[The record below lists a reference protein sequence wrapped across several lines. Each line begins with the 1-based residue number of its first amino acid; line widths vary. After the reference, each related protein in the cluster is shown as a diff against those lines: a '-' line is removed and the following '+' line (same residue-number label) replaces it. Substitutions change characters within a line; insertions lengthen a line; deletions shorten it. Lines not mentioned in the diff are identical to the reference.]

1 MSFMHFT
8 GKDMDQYVQQKEYID
23 TAVVPLV
30 QLDLSATGL
39 KPSASASDYLQSLT
53 NLLEKQFKGRMLL
66 FPPLSYSKNSD
77 RSRLAAEISGELS
90 NAAFKHVFYVTTDPE
105 WRTLEDAKNVIW
117 LPAIPTENM
126 DQSFK
131 QSVMEDQ
138 LRQVLP
144 LFIKEWSQPS

>member
-8 GKDMDQYVQQKEYID
+8 GKDMDQYVQQKEYVD

-30 QLDLSATGL
+30 QLDLSTGGL

-53 NLLEKQFKGRMLL
+53 NLLEKQFKGRILL
-66 FPPLSYSKNSD
+66 FPPLSYSKKSD
-77 RSRLAAEISGELS
+77 RSRIAAEISGELS
-90 NAAFKHVFYVTTDPE
+90 NTAFKHVFYVTTDPE
-105 WRTLEDAKNVIW
+105 WRSLEGAGNVIW

-131 QSVMEDQ
+131 LSVMEDQ

-144 LFIKEWSQPS
+144 VFIKEWSQPS

>member
-1 MSFMHFT
+1 MSYMHFT
-8 GKDMDQYVQQKEYID
+8 GKDMDQYVQQKEYVD

-30 QLDLSATGL
+30 QLDLSIGGL

-53 NLLEKQFKGRMLL
+53 NLLEKQFKGRILL
-66 FPPLSYSKNSD
+66 FPPLSYGKNSD
-77 RSRLAAEISGELS
+77 RSRMAAEISDELS
-90 NAAFKHVFYVTTDPE
+90 NTAFKHVFYVTTDPE
-105 WRTLEDAKNVIW
+105 WRSLEEAGNVIW

-131 QSVMEDQ
+131 LSVMEDQ

-144 LFIKEWSQPS
+144 VFIKEWSQPS

>member
-8 GKDMDQYVQQKEYID
+8 GKDMDQYVQQKEYVD

-30 QLDLSATGL
+30 QLDLSVNAL
-39 KPSASASDYLQSLT
+39 KSSASASDYLQSLT
-53 NLLEKQFKGRMLL
+53 NLLEKQFKGRILL
-66 FPPLSYSKNSD
+66 FPPLSYSKTAD
-77 RSRLAAEISGELS
+77 RSRIASEISKELG
-90 NAAFKHVFYVTTDPE
+90 NTAFKHVFYVTTDPE
-105 WRTLEDAKNVIW
+105 WRTIENAPNVIW

-131 QSVMEDQ
+131 LSVMEDQ

-144 LFIKEWSQPS
+144 VFLKEWSKPS

>member
-1 MSFMHFT
+1 MHFT
-8 GKDMDQYVQQKEYID
+8 GRDMDQYVQQKEYVD

-30 QLDLSATGL
+30 QLDLSAGGI

-53 NLLEKQFKGRMLL
+53 NLLEKQFKGRILL
-66 FPPLSYSKNSD
+66 FPPLSYSKSSD
-77 RSRLAAEISGELS
+77 RARLAAEISSELG
-90 NAAFKHVFYVTTDPE
+90 NTEFKHVFYVTTDPE
-105 WRTLEDAKNVIW
+105 WRTFEDVKHVIW

-131 QSVMEDQ
+131 LSVMEDQ

-144 LFIKEWSQPS
+144 VFIKEWSQPS